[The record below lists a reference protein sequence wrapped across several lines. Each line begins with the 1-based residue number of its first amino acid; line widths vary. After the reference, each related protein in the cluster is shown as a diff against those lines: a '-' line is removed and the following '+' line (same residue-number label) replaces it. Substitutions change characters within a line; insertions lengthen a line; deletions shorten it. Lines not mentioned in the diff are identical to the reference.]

1 MPTDSAVAPSA
12 TPLSTNDGL
21 AKRAGAFVLLVEKE
35 RVFLTLMATA
45 LIAAGLVF
53 PHAELA
59 RWFGFA
65 LAGYSAVANDSVQ
78 TLGTFI
84 ASNRHRAWWLQWLF
98 MGGIFLL
105 TATYSWHTYAGD
117 VSYAR
122 LASKGFETAPASFS
136 YLQVAAPLVLL
147 LLTRAGIPVST
158 TFLLLSCF
166 ATEVSSFVSVV
177 VKSFAGYG
185 VSFACALA
193 VWFVVSKGL
202 KRWEESGPA
211 HPAWSVAQW
220 ITTGALWM
228 TWLMQDAAN
237 VAVYLPRSL
246 SLWELGAFLAVMFFG
261 LGLLFKLGGER
272 VQNVVDEKSRVVDV
286 RAATAVDCVY
296 AVILYV
302 FKTYSTV
309 PMSTTWVFVGLLAGR
324 EVAMA
329 IRRTNEGGMHAA
341 VRLAG
346 KDLLYVSVG
355 LLVSTMLAFA
365 SNETFV
371 NQLFGE

>member
-1 MPTDSAVAPSA
+1 MAPSA

-21 AKRAGAFVLLVEKE
+21 AKRVGVFVLLVEKE
-35 RVFLTLMATA
+35 RIFLALMATA
-45 LIAAGLVF
+45 LIAAGLVY

-98 MGGIFLL
+98 MGGIFVL
-105 TATYSWHTYAGD
+105 TASYSWHAHGGD

-122 LASKGFETAPASFS
+122 LASKGFETAPTSFT

-177 VKSFAGYG
+177 TKSFAGYG

-193 VWFVVSKGL
+193 VWFLVSKGL

-220 ITTGALWM
+220 ITTGALWT

-329 IRRTNEGGMHAA
+329 IRRTNEGGMRAA
-341 VRLAG
+341 VRLAS